1 MFLINW
7 IRKYKLKCL
16 TIWILI
22 KWKKKQKEKYNSDS
36 EQFQC
41 LPSAVSRLFQH
52 RFSWTGTYRFFLVVL
67 KTCLFNQH
75 IESINF
81 QLASLTEII
90 FDTIE
95 SQSGFSATSV
105 QSSYSRTSSYGF
117 VSLLFK
123 TLFNSFKTVHWT
135 LIIELKINRTE
146 SRPRAVSVQLRS
158 SFIWTSSN
166 EPFLVLLKTWIP
178 PAWPIYEFLV
188 GVVDSSLLYENRI
201 QIYECVKGDS
211 CVI

>member
-1 MFLINW
+1 MPSQCGFTAISAPLQLNWYLQILFGSVEHLSIQSAHRIN
-7 IRKYKLKCL
+7 
-16 TIWILI
+16 
-22 KWKKKQKEKYNSDS
+22 
-36 EQFQC
+36 QFSVGVVDWNH
-41 LPSAVSRLFQH
+41 LWHNRVS
-52 RFSWTGTYRFFLVVL
+52 
-67 KTCLFNQH
+67 
-75 IESINF
+75 
-81 QLASLTEII
+81 
-90 FDTIE
+90 

-188 GVVDSSLLYENRI
+188 VVVDSSLLYENRI